1 MAGLRQ
7 ATRLACGEEE
17 TKVGLAA
24 DSDIARIRGLSWR
37 FAPAKDKG
45 FGLRYRYRDT
55 EKLTPDLP
63 RATRGERCAQVAW
76 VTPIGSAPE
85 QIDYRLGQQHGCTVG
100 EIDDAQL
107 DYRTEQER
115 PLVWVGEGL
124 ADLGIQAGTE
134 LTEDQF
140 DLARKLVNGYHP
152 HTGEQLVEHKLGVPR
167 EAKVQL
173 APLVRAIEGVAR
185 EANIEIAEVLRH
197 SEGRWAGRTSTSML
211 AMFRRAQRAVA
222 REGELATLRADHAGR
237 LADAAGLPVEDVW
250 GLDVYTDAAANLTKT
265 ITVTAA
271 DGTTTEEVVDNRV
284 VVGNLAYDFSIGL
297 HKSVV
302 LLREFA
308 DERTGADLDRIFTDE
323 AMKNFAWLEKQTA
336 YGMRGHHGDG
346 HTAETIDGNG
356 YAGWA
361 MIHRSARPTEGQIVG
376 DPHWHVHFTIANM
389 TKGSDG
395 RWSTVAAGG
404 RDLMRHAAAADR
416 LMQASARKVLTER
429 YGITWRRSER
439 TRNWEVAAIPDA
451 AIREFS
457 QRGANIEAML
467 RDLGF
472 TENTA
477 SAAVKRMV
485 SQETRLPKT
494 DATTLSDS
502 TLREHYQARA
512 RAAGLDPDA
521 MSRAALNGPAPGTSP
536 DPNVNRQ
543 PTLVELATLL
553 QSVEHGLTSHS
564 RRFSRVDALCAV
576 ADALPAGGS
585 YEEVEA
591 LTDRVLED
599 AGFVPLVKAEAA
611 EVGAQPSLGEKQQ
624 LGADHMANAH
634 LYTTQD
640 IVDAEKVIVVAAQAS
655 HDDQTSIRVP
665 GATAAM
671 AASTIEATN
680 GFALS
685 AEQRRELFNIV
696 TSGRAIDA
704 LIGGPGAG
712 KTTLMDAVRAAY
724 QAEGFVIA
732 GAATQGTAAQNLQAE
747 SGIPSRTVAQWLYR
761 IKEGP
766 GLNGVDV
773 LVLDEAGMTNDR
785 DRAVLYQAADAAGAK
800 IVESGDP
807 KQLRGVGCGSMFAV
821 VHELVDGGELIENR
835 RQADAD
841 ERAAIAAWREGNY
854 SEALTS
860 WADRDRLVV
869 GETGQETTASMLA
882 TWMDQRQGA
891 ADPFTEM
898 RGLLMVASTNEQ
910 VDRLNAGAQAVR
922 QAQGELGAG
931 RTYDIV
937 GGRAIHLR
945 ENDFI
950 MIRVNERQP
959 GQPDAL
965 NGYRG
970 IIDRIHADGRVDV
983 RWDRNSSE
991 GRLIEGAQF
1000 SPEFI
1005 AKGGIT
1011 HGYAITIHKSQGMT
1025 IGSDGATW
1033 HGEDGERRGGAVLF
1047 YAAGADNPGS
1057 FVAASRHKLKMW
1069 MFLARKD
1076 VEGHQDEYLLGIPKT
1091 AFERTRRVIT
1101 KLIDRAKATE
1111 TNVNDRPVLVDLGLL
1126 EESGSAETPAPVH
1139 GVEPG
1144 VAAQR
1149 VQRAERK
1156 AADTQRRTTATEL
1169 LREEWGEHPAV
1180 KKVSE
1185 GAAFGAVARWLD
1197 RITSDG
1203 GDPRAALRE
1212 IDPDDVIRPTVLDP
1226 SRVTAAALKK
1236 TATTATTEPSDPADP
1251 ANGGTGAP
1259 KNKHQRRTDR
1269 EERDRVEHEQ
1279 RDQVAD
1285 LLREQWGDHPAVQL
1299 VIEGAAF
1306 GAVAQNLATAAADG
1320 HDPRAVLASID
1331 PGELAGKDSPS
1342 AFTAWKIRTMTDPG
1356 PETGQAGA
1364 APAEPSPPA
1373 PESPARLDIL
1383 VPAYSRAAEQL
1394 VQTPVPV
1401 APVTAPP
1408 TSATASPAP
1417 AAQPAARRDAM
1428 WPSWLPAAP
1437 DPRPLTGRD
1446 RAVATAAAADAQRI
1460 RARVVELGR
1469 DAARERPDWVQQLGP
1484 APAGAA
1490 ARARYLAAITTI
1502 AAYREQHGVTG
1513 PEPLGPTPTG
1523 TSAPAYAAAH
1533 RAHDRL
1539 TQAQSTPAKDKAGS
1553 PATEPGGRGRR
1564 PDRDDAKPAR
1574 SRADDARQRAQRIL
1588 EQQRRIQPQADQDP
1602 RRQGPAQGPRPGY

>member
-1 MAGLRQ
+1 M
-7 ATRLACGEEE
+7 
-17 TKVGLAA
+17 
-24 DSDIARIRGLSWR
+24 
-37 FAPAKDKG
+37 
-45 FGLRYRYRDT
+45 
-55 EKLTPDLP
+55 
-63 RATRGERCAQVAW
+63 AW

-115 PLVWVGEGL
+115 PLIWVGEAL

-167 EAKVQL
+167 DAKVQL

-185 EANIEIAEVLRH
+185 EANIDIAEVLRH
-197 SEGRWAGRTSTSML
+197 TEGRWAGRTSKSML
-211 AMFRRAQRAVA
+211 ETFRRAQRAVA
-222 REGELATLRADHAGR
+222 REGELAILRADHAGR
-237 LADAAGLPVEDVW
+237 LADAAGIPVEDIW
-250 GLDVYTDAAANLTKT
+250 GIDAYTQAAAKLTKT

-271 DGTTTEEVVDNRV
+271 DGTTSEEVVDNRV
-284 VVGNLAYDFSIGL
+284 VVGNLAYDITLPYDKDLS
-297 HKSVV
+297 
-302 LLREFA
+302 LLREWV
-308 DERTGADLDRIFTDE
+308 DEDTGSEIDNIFTE
-323 AMKNFAWLEKQTA
+323 KALETFAWAERKLA

-346 HTAETIDGNG
+346 ETAETVAGNG
-356 YAGWA
+356 FAGWA
-361 MIHRSARPTEGQIVG
+361 MIHRSARPTEGHAIG
-376 DPHWHVHFTIANM
+376 DPHWHIHFTIANM
-389 TKGSDG
+389 TKGEDG
-395 RWSTVAAGG
+395 KWSTVAAGG
-404 RDLMRHAAAADR
+404 RDLMRHAPALDKLNRAA
-416 LMQASARKVLTER
+416 ARKVLTER
-429 YGITWRRSER
+429 YGISWKRNER
-439 TRNWEVAAIPDA
+439 TGLWQVAAIPDA
-451 AIREFS
+451 AIIEFS
-457 QRGANIEAML
+457 QRGADVKAML
-467 RDLGF
+467 LDLGF
-472 TENTA
+472 TEQTA
-477 SAAVKRMV
+477 SSALLRMV
-485 SQETRLPKT
+485 KQETRLPKT
-494 DATTLSDS
+494 EATTLSDTNLS
-502 TLREHYQARA
+502 EHYHDRAHQAGFDSRA
-512 RAAGLDPDA
+512 IAREAISGSTAAGDPGSA
-521 MSRAALNGPAPGTSP
+521 Q
-536 DPNVNRQ
+536 Q
-543 PTLVELATLL
+543 PTLAELAELL
-553 QSVEHGLTSHS
+553 QNVQTGLTSHS
-564 RRFSRVDALCAV
+564 RRFSRIDAICAV
-576 ADALPAGGS
+576 ADALPEGGDH
-585 YEEVEA
+585 EEIEA
-591 LTDRVLED
+591 LTDQVLENT
-599 AGFVPLVKAEAA
+599 GFVPLQNAPGP
-611 EVGAQPSLGEKQQ
+611 EVGAQPSQGEKQQ
-624 LGADHMANAH
+624 LGADHMADAT

-640 IVDAEKVIVVAAQAS
+640 IIDVEKVIVAAAQAS
-655 HDDQTSIRVP
+655 HDDQTAIRVP
-665 GATAAM
+665 DATAAM

-712 KTTLMDAVRAAY
+712 KTTLMDAVRIAY

-869 GETGQETTASMLA
+869 GETGQEATASMLA
-882 TWMDQRQGA
+882 TWMDQRRGA
-891 ADPFTEM
+891 PDEFTEM

-931 RTYDIV
+931 RTYDLV

-945 ENDFI
+945 ENDYI

-970 IIDRIHADGRVDV
+970 IIDRIYADGRVDV
-983 RWDRNSSE
+983 RWDRNSSD

-1000 SPEFI
+1000 SPEYI

-1033 HGEDGERRGGAVLF
+1033 TGEDNERRGGAVLF

-1091 AFERTRRVIT
+1091 AFERTRRVVT

-1126 EESGSAETPAPVH
+1126 EESGSAETPAQAH
-1139 GVEPG
+1139 GVDPA

-1149 VQRAERK
+1149 PQRAERK

-1212 IDPDDVIRPTVLDP
+1212 IDPDDVILPTVLDP

-1236 TATTATTEPSDPADP
+1236 TATTESSDPADP
-1251 ANGGTGAP
+1251 ERGGAGAP

-1269 EERDRVEHEQ
+1269 EERDRVENEQ

-1285 LLREQWGDHPAVQL
+1285 LLREQWGDHPAVQR
-1299 VIEGAAF
+1299 VVEGAAF
-1306 GAVAQNLATAAADG
+1306 GAVAQNLATAAATG

-1356 PETGQAGA
+1356 PEAGQAGA
-1364 APAEPSPPA
+1364 VPAESSPSA

-1383 VPAYSRAAEQL
+1383 VPAYTRAAEQL
-1394 VQTPVPV
+1394 VRTPVPV
-1401 APVTAPP
+1401 GPVTTPP
-1408 TSATASPAP
+1408 ASATASPAP
-1417 AAQPAARRDAM
+1417 ATQPAARRDAM
-1428 WPSWLPAAP
+1428 WPSWLPTAP

-1446 RAVATAAAADAQRI
+1446 RAMATAAAADAQRI

-1513 PEPLGPTPTG
+1513 PDPLGPIPTG
-1523 TSAPAYAAAH
+1523 TSAPAYAAAR

-1539 TQAQSTPAKDKAGS
+1539 TQAPKTPATDKAGRS
-1553 PATEPGGRGRR
+1553 ATETSERGRR
-1564 PDRDDAKPAR
+1564 PDRDDAKPAT

-1588 EQQRRIQPQADQDP
+1588 EQQRRTQSQADQDP